1 MVEINKELFKKLKAK
16 LRLEEITEEDFDVIL
31 NDINKI
37 HVLEDIITSIEKKIV
52 QLKEETDNTVTK
64 LNEKIKIL
72 LKEPEETEEDKK
84 EKPEKH
90 RTEETV

>member
-1 MVEINKELFKKLKAK
+1 MVEIDKELFKKLKAK
-16 LRLEEITEEDFDVIL
+16 LRSEEITEEDFDVIL

-52 QLKEETDNTVTK
+52 QLKEETDNTVNK

-72 LKEPEETEEDKK
+72 LKEPEHEESK
-84 EKPEKH
+84 EKH

>member
-1 MVEINKELFKKLKAK
+1 MVEIDKELFKKLKAK
-16 LRLEEITEEDFDVIL
+16 LRSEEITEEDFDVIL

-52 QLKEETDNTVTK
+52 QLKEETDNTVNK

-72 LKEPEETEEDKK
+72 LNEHEPEESKEEHK
-84 EKPEKH
+84 
-90 RTEETV
+90 TEETV

>member
-1 MVEINKELFKKLKAK
+1 MVEIDKELFKKLKAK
-16 LRLEEITEEDFDVIL
+16 LRSEEITEEDFDVIL

-52 QLKEETDNTVTK
+52 QLKEETDNTVNK

-72 LKEPEETEEDKK
+72 LKEPEPEENK
-84 EKPEKH
+84 EER

>member
-1 MVEINKELFKKLKAK
+1 MVEIDKELFKKLKAK
-16 LRLEEITEEDFDVIL
+16 LRSEEVTEEDFDVIL

-52 QLKEETDNTVTK
+52 QLKEETDNTVNK

-72 LKEPEETEEDKK
+72 LKEPEHEESK
-84 EKPEKH
+84 EEY

>member
-1 MVEINKELFKKLKAK
+1 MVEIDKELFKKLKAK
-16 LRLEEITEEDFDVIL
+16 LRSEEITEEDFDVIL

-52 QLKEETDNTVTK
+52 QLKEETDNTVNK

-72 LKEPEETEEDKK
+72 LKEPEHEESK
-84 EKPEKH
+84 EEH

>member
-1 MVEINKELFKKLKAK
+1 MVEIDKELFKKLKVK
-16 LRLEEITEEDFDVIL
+16 LRSEEITEEDFDVIL

-52 QLKEETDNTVTK
+52 QLKEETDNTVNK

-72 LKEPEETEEDKK
+72 LKEPESEESK
-84 EKPEKH
+84 EEY

>member
-1 MVEINKELFKKLKAK
+1 MVEIDKELFKKLKAK
-16 LRLEEITEEDFDVIL
+16 LRSEEITEEDFDVIL

-52 QLKEETDNTVTK
+52 QLKEETDNTVNK

-72 LKEPEETEEDKK
+72 LNEPEHEEKK
-84 EKPEKH
+84 EEH

>member
-1 MVEINKELFKKLKAK
+1 MVEIDKELFKKLKAK
-16 LRLEEITEEDFDVIL
+16 LRSEEITEEDFDVIL

-52 QLKEETDNTVTK
+52 QLKEETDNTVNK

-72 LKEPEETEEDKK
+72 LKEPKSEENKEE
-84 EKPEKH
+84 H

>member
-1 MVEINKELFKKLKAK
+1 MVEIDKELFKKLKTK
-16 LRLEEITEEDFDVIL
+16 LRSEEITEEDFDVIL

-52 QLKEETDNTVTK
+52 QLKEETDNTVNK

-72 LKEPEETEEDKK
+72 LNEPEPEEKK
-84 EKPEKH
+84 KSIE
-90 RTEETV
+90 

>member
-1 MVEINKELFKKLKAK
+1 MVEIDKELFKKLKAK
-16 LRLEEITEEDFDVIL
+16 LRSEEITEEDFDVIL

-52 QLKEETDNTVTK
+52 QLKEETDNTVNK

-72 LKEPEETEEDKK
+72 LNEPESEEHRTEE
-84 EKPEKH
+84 H

>member
-1 MVEINKELFKKLKAK
+1 MVEIDKELFKKLKAK

-52 QLKEETDNTVTK
+52 QLKEETDNTVNK
-64 LNEKIKIL
+64 LNDKIKIL
-72 LKEPEETEEDKK
+72 LKEPEHEESK
-84 EKPEKH
+84 EEH

>member
-1 MVEINKELFKKLKAK
+1 MVEIDKELFKKLKTK
-16 LRLEEITEEDFDVIL
+16 LKSEEITEEDFDVIL

-52 QLKEETDNTVTK
+52 QLKEETDNTVNK

-72 LKEPEETEEDKK
+72 LKEPEHEESK
-84 EKPEKH
+84 EEH

>member
-16 LRLEEITEEDFDVIL
+16 LRSEEITEEDFDVIL

-52 QLKEETDNTVTK
+52 QLKEETDNTVNK

-72 LKEPEETEEDKK
+72 LKEPEHEESK
-84 EKPEKH
+84 EEH

>member
-1 MVEINKELFKKLKAK
+1 MVEIDKELFKKLKTK
-16 LRLEEITEEDFDVIL
+16 LRSEEITEEDFNVIL

-52 QLKEETDNTVTK
+52 QLKEETDNTVNK

-72 LKEPEETEEDKK
+72 LNEPEPEEKK
-84 EKPEKH
+84 EEH
-90 RTEETV
+90 RIEETV

>member
-1 MVEINKELFKKLKAK
+1 MVEIDKELFKKLKAK

-52 QLKEETDNTVTK
+52 QLKEETDNTVNK

-72 LKEPEETEEDKK
+72 LKEPELEEHK
-84 EKPEKH
+84 
-90 RTEETV
+90 TEETV

>member
-1 MVEINKELFKKLKAK
+1 MVEIDKELFKKLKAK
-16 LRLEEITEEDFDVIL
+16 LRSEEITEEDFDVIL
-31 NDINKI
+31 NNINKI

-52 QLKEETDNTVTK
+52 QLKEETDNTVNK

-72 LKEPEETEEDKK
+72 LKEPEHEESK
-84 EKPEKH
+84 EEH

>member
-1 MVEINKELFKKLKAK
+1 MVEIDKELFKKLKAK
-16 LRLEEITEEDFDVIL
+16 LRSEEITEEDFDVIL
-31 NDINKI
+31 NYINKI

-52 QLKEETDNTVTK
+52 QLKEETDNTVNK

-72 LKEPEETEEDKK
+72 LKEPEHEESK
-84 EKPEKH
+84 EEH

>member
-1 MVEINKELFKKLKAK
+1 MVEIDKELFKKLKVK
-16 LRLEEITEEDFDVIL
+16 LRSEEITEEDFDVIL

-52 QLKEETDNTVTK
+52 QLKEETDNTVNK

-72 LKEPEETEEDKK
+72 LKEPEPEE
-84 EKPEKH
+84 H

>member
-1 MVEINKELFKKLKAK
+1 MVEIDKELFKKLKTK
-16 LRLEEITEEDFDVIL
+16 LRSEEITEEDFDVIL

-52 QLKEETDNTVTK
+52 QLKEETDNTVNK

-72 LKEPEETEEDKK
+72 LKEPEHEESK
-84 EKPEKH
+84 EEH

>member
-1 MVEINKELFKKLKAK
+1 MVEIDKELFKKLKAK

-52 QLKEETDNTVTK
+52 QLKEETDNTVNK

-72 LKEPEETEEDKK
+72 LKEPEHEESK
-84 EKPEKH
+84 EEH
-90 RTEETV
+90 RIE

>member
-1 MVEINKELFKKLKAK
+1 MVEIDKELFKKLKVK

-52 QLKEETDNTVTK
+52 QLKEETDNTVNK

-72 LKEPEETEEDKK
+72 LKEPEPEENK
-84 EKPEKH
+84 EEY
-90 RTEETV
+90 RTGETV

>member
-1 MVEINKELFKKLKAK
+1 MVEIDKELFKKLKAK
-16 LRLEEITEEDFDVIL
+16 LRSEEITEEDFDVIL

-52 QLKEETDNTVTK
+52 QLKEETDNTVNK

-72 LKEPEETEEDKK
+72 LKEPESEENK
-84 EKPEKH
+84 EEH

>member
-1 MVEINKELFKKLKAK
+1 MVKIDKELFKKLKAK
-16 LRLEEITEEDFDVIL
+16 LRSEEITEEDFDVIL

-52 QLKEETDNTVTK
+52 QLKEETDNTINK

-72 LKEPEETEEDKK
+72 LKEPEPEESK
-84 EKPEKH
+84 EEH

>member
-1 MVEINKELFKKLKAK
+1 MVEIDKELFKKLKVK
-16 LRLEEITEEDFDVIL
+16 LRSEEITEEDFDVIL

-52 QLKEETDNTVTK
+52 QLKEETDNTVNK

-72 LKEPEETEEDKK
+72 LNEPESEE
-84 EKPEKH
+84 H

>member
-1 MVEINKELFKKLKAK
+1 MVEIDKELFKKLKAK
-16 LRLEEITEEDFDVIL
+16 LRSEEVTEEDFDVIL

-52 QLKEETDNTVTK
+52 QLKEETDNTVNK

-72 LKEPEETEEDKK
+72 LKEPEHEESK
-84 EKPEKH
+84 EEH

>member
-1 MVEINKELFKKLKAK
+1 MVEIDKELFKKLKAK
-16 LRLEEITEEDFDVIL
+16 LRSEEITEEDFDVIL

-52 QLKEETDNTVTK
+52 QLKEETDNTVNK

-72 LKEPEETEEDKK
+72 LKEPEHEESK
-84 EKPEKH
+84 EEN

>member
-1 MVEINKELFKKLKAK
+1 MVEIDKELFKKLKTK
-16 LRLEEITEEDFDVIL
+16 LRSEEITEEDFDVIL

-52 QLKEETDNTVTK
+52 QLKEETDNTVNK

-72 LKEPEETEEDKK
+72 LNEPEPEEKK
-84 EKPEKH
+84 EEH
-90 RTEETV
+90 RIEETV

>member
-1 MVEINKELFKKLKAK
+1 MVEIDKELFKKLKAK
-16 LRLEEITEEDFDVIL
+16 LRSEEITEEDFDVIL

-52 QLKEETDNTVTK
+52 QLKEETDNTVNK

-72 LKEPEETEEDKK
+72 LKEPESEENK
-84 EKPEKH
+84 EEY

>member
-1 MVEINKELFKKLKAK
+1 MVEIDKELFKKLKAK
-16 LRLEEITEEDFDVIL
+16 LRSEEITEEDFDVIL

-52 QLKEETDNTVTK
+52 QLKEETDNTINK

-72 LKEPEETEEDKK
+72 LKEPESEENK
-84 EKPEKH
+84 EEH

>member
-37 HVLEDIITSIEKKIV
+37 HVLEDIIASIEKKIV
-52 QLKEETDNTVTK
+52 QLKEETDNTVNK

-72 LKEPEETEEDKK
+72 LKEPESEENK
-84 EKPEKH
+84 EEH

>member
-1 MVEINKELFKKLKAK
+1 MVEIDKELFKKLKAK
-16 LRLEEITEEDFDVIL
+16 LRSEEVTEEDFDVIL

-52 QLKEETDNTVTK
+52 QLKEETDNTVNK

-72 LKEPEETEEDKK
+72 LKEPEHEKSKEE
-84 EKPEKH
+84 H

>member
-1 MVEINKELFKKLKAK
+1 MVEIDKELFKKLKAK
-16 LRLEEITEEDFDVIL
+16 LRSEEITEEDFDVIL

-52 QLKEETDNTVTK
+52 QLKEETDNTVNK

-72 LKEPEETEEDKK
+72 LKEPEPEESK
-84 EKPEKH
+84 EEH
-90 RTEETV
+90 RIEETV

>member
-1 MVEINKELFKKLKAK
+1 MVKIDKELFKKLKAK
-16 LRLEEITEEDFDVIL
+16 LRSEEITEEDFDVIL

-52 QLKEETDNTVTK
+52 QLKEETDNTVNK

-72 LKEPEETEEDKK
+72 LKEPESEENK
-84 EKPEKH
+84 EEH

>member
-1 MVEINKELFKKLKAK
+1 MVEIDKELFKKLKVK
-16 LRLEEITEEDFDVIL
+16 LRSEEITEEDFDVIL

-52 QLKEETDNTVTK
+52 QLKEETDNTVNK

-72 LKEPEETEEDKK
+72 LNEPEPEEKK
-84 EKPEKH
+84 EEH
-90 RTEETV
+90 RTGETA

>member
-1 MVEINKELFKKLKAK
+1 MVEIDKELFKKLKAK

-52 QLKEETDNTVTK
+52 QLKEETDNTVNK

-72 LKEPEETEEDKK
+72 LNEPEPEENK
-84 EKPEKH
+84 EGH

>member
-37 HVLEDIITSIEKKIV
+37 HVLEDIIASIEKKIV

-64 LNEKIKIL
+64 LNKKIKIL
-72 LKEPEETEEDKK
+72 LKEPEKNK
-84 EKPEKH
+84 EKPEEH

>member
-1 MVEINKELFKKLKAK
+1 MVEIDKELFKKLKAK
-16 LRLEEITEEDFDVIL
+16 LRSEEITEEDFDVIL

-52 QLKEETDNTVTK
+52 QLKEETDNTVNK

-72 LKEPEETEEDKK
+72 LNEPEPEEKK
-84 EKPEKH
+84 EEH
-90 RTEETV
+90 RTEEAV